1 MDKAFFFF
9 VITNDTL
16 RGTRDD
22 ASCLHQSNQPH
33 FFFFWTDDDGSMM
46 DEI

>member
-22 ASCLHQSNQPH
+22 ASCLHQSNQPLL
-33 FFFFWTDDDGSMM
+33 FFFFWTDGSMM